1 MDECTYLIDS
11 VFILILLLYF
21 IYLYSHFHNP
31 HCWRNLYF
39 MDWYAALSWTAK
51 NVRQVNA
58 ATDQSESGILE
69 SSVISDTTSKRSGFI
84 GPCPINMAFHYLSQ
98 GLFVLCAWPSPGS
111 DRTLTSII
119 WGGHLHTL
127 LLNDWFYCSARINAL
142 SWRQHIITD
151 WPVWPTALIYAG
163 TTQPYSTVKPTP
175 GRSLRSVLIVLF
187 YRCVLRA

>member
-1 MDECTYLIDS
+1 MYTVWTDIQ
-11 VFILILLLYF
+11 
-21 IYLYSHFHNP
+21 
-31 HCWRNLYF
+31 HCHGRQ
-39 MDWYAALSWTAK
+39 K
-51 NVRQVNA
+51 NVRQLKCC
-58 ATDQSESGILE
+58 DWQSESGILE

-127 LLNDWFYCSARINAL
+127 LLNGWFYCSARINAL

-187 YRCVLRA
+187 YRCVLRAWKKDWDAQ